1 MQQTSVL
8 LRLSL
13 CWLSSMVPS
22 GCSCS
27 RDLAE
32 VTPSPDMRVGLVP
45 SQSEPRQVP
54 PVARL
59 VHQQQ
64 KAYNRVEEQTKSLTQ
79 ELEDLVPRVRARL
92 LRRRAKRENKPTL
105 RKQRTR
111 TSKRRD
117 RRARPP
123 D

>member
-13 CWLSSMVPS
+13 CWLSSLVPS

-27 RDLAE
+27 RDIADI
-32 VTPSPDMRVGLVP
+32 TPSPDMRVDAAP
-45 SQSEPRQVP
+45 RQSEASQVA

-64 KAYNRVEEQTKSLTQ
+64 KAYNRVEEQTKSLNQ
-79 ELEDLVPRVRARL
+79 ELVDLVPRVRERL
-92 LRRRAKRENKPTL
+92 LRRKAKRENKPTL